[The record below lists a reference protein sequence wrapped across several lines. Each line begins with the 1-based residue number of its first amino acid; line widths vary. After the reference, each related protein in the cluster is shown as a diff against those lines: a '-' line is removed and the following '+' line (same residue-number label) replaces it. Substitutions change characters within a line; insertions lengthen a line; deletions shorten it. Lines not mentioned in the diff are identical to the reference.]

1 MNITIRQISYFV
13 ATAEEGSIS
22 AAAAAVGISQ
32 SAITESVRMLEM
44 QTGAT
49 LFDRHSKGV
58 VLTYQGHQFLRHSRL
73 ILAAVADAGR
83 AVSITKPQS
92 ISGTLTLG
100 VTSLVAGY
108 FLADVLAR
116 LRRVF
121 PKLVVKVTEEDR
133 SYIEHLVVNG
143 ELQVALMLISN
154 LANQDAL
161 ESEVLVRSSN
171 RVWLS
176 AGHPLV
182 ARKQIALADIAREP
196 VIGLTIDEMAQNS
209 EGIWRPTGLHP
220 NIVLH
225 TSSVEAVRSLV
236 ATGAGIAV
244 LPDIAFRQ
252 WSLEGDRLEVRALE
266 DPIPTVDVGVVWR
279 RGSMLAEP
287 ASVFLALARGYRM
300 VRHFTG

>member
-1 MNITIRQISYFV
+1 MNITLRQISYFV
-13 ATAEEGSIS
+13 ATAEEGAIS
-22 AAAAAVGISQ
+22 AAAAALGISQ
-32 SAITESVRMLEM
+32 SAITESVRALEL
-44 QTGAT
+44 QTGVA
-49 LFDRHSKGV
+49 LFARHSKGV
-58 VLTYQGHQFLRHSRL
+58 TLTYQGHQFLRHSRL
-73 ILAAVADAGR
+73 ILAAVADAAR
-83 AVSITKPQS
+83 AVDATKPES

-108 FLADVLAR
+108 FLADVLAQ

-121 PKLVVKVTEEDR
+121 PKLVVKVVEEDR
-133 SYIEHLVVNG
+133 SFIEHLVVNG
-143 ELQVALMLISN
+143 ELQVALMLTSN

-182 ARKQIALADIAREP
+182 ARKQIALAEIAQEP
-196 VIGLTIDEMAQNS
+196 VIGLMIDEMAQTCR
-209 EGIWRPTGLHP
+209 GIWRPTGLHP
-220 NIVLH
+220 NIVLK

-252 WSLEGDRLEVRALE
+252 WSLEGDRLEVRPLE
-266 DPIPTVDVGVVWR
+266 DSVPTVDVGVVWR
-279 RGSMLAEP
+279 RGSMMAEP
-287 ASVFLALARGYRM
+287 ASVFLALARGYRTI
-300 VRHFTG
+300 RHLTG